1 MTFGL
6 GNKPCA
12 PRSTNGFVS
21 TSHSRGYRDQNL
33 ILPRRAMV
41 SQLRMSR
48 DLYETL
54 GIPRGSDAR
63 VIKRAFRE
71 KARKWHPD
79 VNDSPDA
86 EAKFQEISQAYA
98 TLSDPEKKAR
108 YDQFGDAGIGMGG
121 GTGGAGVEVNL
132 EDIFDSF
139 FGGGVGG
146 SRSGGFS
153 GQARTR
159 SGPIQG
165 DDLRADL
172 ELDFRTAC
180 FGGRERVRITH
191 LEKCTRCSGS
201 GVKPGAKVRTC
212 STCNGAGVVMQVTR
226 TPLGNFQTQTV
237 CPDCR
242 GSGQSVDELCSTCG
256 GQGVQRKSKQVSVN
270 IPCGVDTGNKLRVA
284 GEGDAG
290 LRGGAAGDLYIFLN
304 VKSDGKFKR
313 NGVDIYSELDVSVV
327 DAILGGSRETET
339 LDEDALEVIIPP
351 GTQPGTKLRLKGK
364 GVPGLSKPSQR
375 GTLFVTIN
383 VKIPT
388 GLSDEET
395 ELVEKLKALQGY

>member
-172 ELDFRTAC
+172 ELDFRTAASQ
-180 FGGRERVRITH
+180 RI
-191 LEKCTRCSGS
+191 L
-201 GVKPGAKVRTC
+201 AI
-212 STCNGAGVVMQVTR
+212 ALLMVV
-226 TPLGNFQTQTV
+226 
-237 CPDCR
+237 
-242 GSGQSVDELCSTCG
+242 
-256 GQGVQRKSKQVSVN
+256 VSFFCV
-270 IPCGVDTGNKLRVA
+270 GMFRWA
-284 GEGDAG
+284 
-290 LRGGAAGDLYIFLN
+290 
-304 VKSDGKFKR
+304 
-313 NGVDIYSELDVSVV
+313 
-327 DAILGGSRETET
+327 
-339 LDEDALEVIIPP
+339 
-351 GTQPGTKLRLKGK
+351 GK
-364 GVPGLSKPSQR
+364 GANHTPR
-375 GTLFVTIN
+375 
-383 VKIPT
+383 
-388 GLSDEET
+388 EMY
-395 ELVEKLKALQGY
+395 ALLW

>member
-212 STCNGAGVVMQVTR
+212 STCNGAGVVMQVSI
-226 TPLGNFQTQTV
+226 F
-237 CPDCR
+237 
-242 GSGQSVDELCSTCG
+242 
-256 GQGVQRKSKQVSVN
+256 VS
-270 IPCGVDTGNKLRVA
+270 
-284 GEGDAG
+284 
-290 LRGGAAGDLYIFLN
+290 
-304 VKSDGKFKR
+304 
-313 NGVDIYSELDVSVV
+313 
-327 DAILGGSRETET
+327 
-339 LDEDALEVIIPP
+339 LEQHKYM
-351 GTQPGTKLRLKGK
+351 T
-364 GVPGLSKPSQR
+364 S
-375 GTLFVTIN
+375 
-383 VKIPT
+383 
-388 GLSDEET
+388 
-395 ELVEKLKALQGY
+395 